1 MFINDAEFR
10 RLCMGMFG
18 SLRSRGLKVMDAR
31 KNGAREGSVSI
42 AQPVLS
48 CTLGSLSN
56 DDGDGNDN
64 GKKSNRFRL
73 AKQQLCICITLFVRL
88 LAVIARLQRETA

>member
-1 MFINDAEFR
+1 
-10 RLCMGMFG
+10 MGMFG
-18 SLRSRGLKVMDAR
+18 SLRSRGLRVMDAR

-64 GKKSNRFRL
+64 GKKAIGLDKQNNNFARASRFL
-73 AKQQLCICITLFVRL
+73 YVS
-88 LAVIARLQRETA
+88 

>member
-1 MFINDAEFR
+1 
-10 RLCMGMFG
+10 MGMFG

-42 AQPVLS
+42 AHPVLS

-56 DDGDGNDN
+56 GDGDGNDN
-64 GKKSNRFRL
+64 GKKAMGLDWQNNNFACASRFL
-73 AKQQLCICITLFVRL
+73 NIS
-88 LAVIARLQRETA
+88 

>member
-1 MFINDAEFR
+1 MSIKEAEFR

-42 AQPVLS
+42 AHPVLS

-56 DDGDGNDN
+56 GDGDGNDN
-64 GKKSNRFRL
+64 GKKVIGLDWQNNNFVHASRFL
-73 AKQQLCICITLFVRL
+73 YIS
-88 LAVIARLQRETA
+88 

>member
-1 MFINDAEFR
+1 
-10 RLCMGMFG
+10 MGMFG
-18 SLRSRGLKVMDAR
+18 SLRSRGLKGMDAR

-42 AQPVLS
+42 APSVLS

-64 GKKSNRFRL
+64 GKKAI
-73 AKQQLCICITLFVRL
+73 AKQQLCTCITLFAHFFDV
-88 LAVIARLQRETA
+88 VARLQRERA

>member
-1 MFINDAEFR
+1 MSIKEAEFR

-31 KNGAREGSVSI
+31 KNGAREASVSI
-42 AQPVLS
+42 AHPVLS

-56 DDGDGNDN
+56 GDGDDNDN
-64 GKKSNRFRL
+64 GKKVIGLDWQNNNFVHASRFL
-73 AKQQLCICITLFVRL
+73 YIS
-88 LAVIARLQRETA
+88 

>member
-1 MFINDAEFR
+1 
-10 RLCMGMFG
+10 MGMFG
-18 SLRSRGLKVMDAR
+18 CQRSRGLRVMDAR

-42 AQPVLS
+42 APSVLS

-64 GKKSNRFRL
+64 GKKAIGLDWQNNNSAYASRF
-73 AKQQLCICITLFVRL
+73 LFVC
-88 LAVIARLQRETA
+88 

>member
-1 MFINDAEFR
+1 
-10 RLCMGMFG
+10 MGVFG
-18 SLRSRGLKVMDAR
+18 CLRSRGLRVMDAR

-42 AQPVLS
+42 VQPVLS

-64 GKKSNRFRL
+64 GKKAIGLDWQNNNFAHASRFL
-73 AKQQLCICITLFVRL
+73 YVS
-88 LAVIARLQRETA
+88 

>member
-1 MFINDAEFR
+1 MSINEAEFR

-18 SLRSRGLKVMDAR
+18 CLRSSGLKVMDAR

-42 AQPVLS
+42 AHPVLS

-64 GKKSNRFRL
+64 GKKAIGLDWQNNNFAHASRFL
-73 AKQQLCICITLFVRL
+73 YVC
-88 LAVIARLQRETA
+88 

>member
-1 MFINDAEFR
+1 
-10 RLCMGMFG
+10 MFG
-18 SLRSRGLKVMDAR
+18 CLRSSGLKVMDAR

-42 AQPVLS
+42 AHPVLS

-64 GKKSNRFRL
+64 GKKAIGLDWQNNNFAHASHF
-73 AKQQLCICITLFVRL
+73 FYVS
-88 LAVIARLQRETA
+88 